1 MFEFSDKQS
10 STFNLKSTAL
20 IAVLAIE
27 SRDLTCSSAA
37 AVNQFND
44 FKHHLTAQL
53 ERANHRCLVL
63 ISGEEEWAIELL
75 QQSLSAPQCHWL
87 GNGPWPSCIVMNNSK
102 QLLGSE
108 KSCLVFNAYS
118 GFNPD
123 AFGQSVGTLAGGG
136 ICFLICPDLAQWPHF
151 SDPDYQRYIA
161 SREQIA
167 NIGNQFLQ
175 RATALINDDR
185 EVIIV
190 EQGKPMPV
198 FDESQFIRVNRD
210 QTVGIYANTQQ
221 QETVQQILKTVSGH
235 RRRPLVITA
244 DRGRG
249 KSSALGLAAALLL
262 QRKATNI
269 VITAPNIRALDSVF
283 YHAKLVLGDAIID
296 KNQLSWQGKILR
308 FGAPDLLIEQRPTC
322 DLLLVDE
329 AAAIPTPM
337 LSEMAK
343 HYSRVVFATT
353 VHGYEGTGRGF
364 ALRFLKTL
372 SEIAPQWRSNQLAQ
386 PIRWQAGDP
395 LERFSNAL
403 LGLDA
408 KAIELESADLNRE
421 LSLKFEKI
429 TQQDLLVRPLLLQQ
443 LFGLLV
449 LAHYQT
455 SPSDFRQLL
464 DAPQLNIFVAL
475 QDGQVVATAL
485 VLEEGQLDTQ
495 ISEEIWLGERR
506 LRGHLLPQSLC
517 AQVGIKG
524 ACQPSYARIMRIAV
538 HPTVQREGVG
548 RQLDVVINLWAKQK
562 NIDFVGASFGAT
574 SDLLRYWQ
582 QLAYQTVRIGITKDS
597 ASGTHSVLVLR
608 AVSEDRQQIIAQ
620 ASALMLAQLRYSLS
634 GDLAQLDSAMVIALM
649 KSMVQQETLSVIE
662 HTNMT
667 VYVATQ
673 RPLELLSH
681 VIEKLLWSRP
691 QRLSE
696 MTPADQKLLV
706 TKVLQQHSWPQAVKA
721 CDYNGK
727 KQAQL
732 ALKQAIGHF
741 IKE

>member
-10 STFNLKSTAL
+10 STFTLKSTAL
-20 IAVLAIE
+20 IAALAIE

-44 FKHHLTAQL
+44 FKCQLTAQL
-53 ERANHRCLVL
+53 ARTNHRCLVL

-75 QQSLSAPQCHWL
+75 QQSLSALQCHWL
-87 GNGPWPSCIVMNNSK
+87 GKGQWPSCIAMNNSK

-136 ICFLICPDLAQWPHF
+136 MCFLICPDLVQWPNF

-161 SREQIA
+161 SSEQLA
-167 NIGNQFLQ
+167 DVGNQFLQ

-185 EVIIV
+185 EVFVV

-198 FDESQFIRVNRD
+198 INEQQFTSVNKD
-210 QTVGIYANTQQ
+210 QSVGIYANSQQ

-249 KSSALGLAAALLL
+249 KSSALGIAAALLL

-269 VITAPNIRALDSVF
+269 VITAPNIRALASVF

-296 KNQLSWQGKILR
+296 KNQLSWQGKSLR
-308 FGAPDLLIEQRPTC
+308 FVAPDLLIEQRPIC

-337 LSEMAK
+337 LSAIAK

-372 SEIAPQWRSNQLAQ
+372 SEIAPQWRSNQLSQ
-386 PIRWQAGDP
+386 PIRWQTGDP

-408 KAIELESADLNRE
+408 KAVELEAADLNRE
-421 LSLKFEKI
+421 SPLTFEKI
-429 TQQDLLVRPLLLQQ
+429 TQQDLLAKPQFLQQ

-485 VLEEGQLDTQ
+485 VLEEGQLDAQ
-495 ISEEIWLGERR
+495 ISEKVWLGERR

-548 RQLDVVINLWAKQK
+548 RQLDAVINLWAKQK

-582 QLAYQTVRIGITKDS
+582 QLNYQTVRIGITKDS

-608 AVSEDRQQIIAQ
+608 AVSKDCQQIIAQ

-667 VYVATQ
+667 AYVATQ
-673 RPLELLSH
+673 RPFELLSH

-706 TKVLQQHSWPQAVKA
+706 TKVLQQHAWPQVVKA